1 VTTTGSK
8 GTRILGG
15 VTLVLLAV
23 VTVYGLWLT
32 PADVEMGDNVRL
44 LYIHPPIATAMF
56 IPVVLT
62 AVGSLLWLVKKS
74 VWWDLVALAGA
85 EIGAVLVGL
94 CLVTGSLWGRA
105 TWGTYWDW
113 DPLLTSTALLFL
125 MLLGY
130 LALRRVPAEPEVRN
144 RRSAVVG
151 LAIAVNV
158 PIVHFAVDWWRSLHQ
173 TATVSTLDP
182 KIDGI
187 QLLTFALG
195 FLAVLLATAWAMIH
209 RFRLAWLEDQ
219 LEATFLETAVAERRL
234 EAGVSP

>member
-1 VTTTGSK
+1 VTHTGSRT
-8 GTRILGG
+8 TRIVGAAA
-15 VTLVLLAV
+15 LVLSALTV
-23 VTVYGLWLT
+23 VYGLWLT
-32 PADVEMGDNVRL
+32 PADVEMGDDVRL
-44 LYIHPPIATAMF
+44 LYLHPPIATAMF
-56 IPVVLT
+56 VPVAFT
-62 AVGSLLWLVKKS
+62 AVGSLLWLVKRS

-85 EIGAVLVGL
+85 EVGAVLVGL
-94 CLVTGSLWGRA
+94 CLLTGSLWGRA

-130 LALRRVPAEPEVRN
+130 LALRQVPAEPEVRN
-144 RRSAVVG
+144 RRSAIVG

-187 QLLTFALG
+187 QLFTFALG
-195 FLAVLLATAWAMIH
+195 FLAVLTGTAWLMIH

-219 LEATFLETAVAERRL
+219 AEEAFLATAVAERRQ
-234 EAGVSP
+234 EAGVAP

>member
-1 VTTTGSK
+1 MHTGSRT
-8 GTRILGG
+8 TRVLGC
-15 VTLVLLAV
+15 VTLALFAV

-32 PADVEMGDNVRL
+32 PADVEMGDDVRL
-44 LYIHPPIATAMF
+44 LYIHPPIASAMYV
-56 IPVVLT
+56 PVVLT

-74 VWWDLVALAGA
+74 VWWDTVAVAGA
-85 EIGAVLVGL
+85 EVGALLVGL
-94 CLVTGSLWGRA
+94 TLVTGSLWGRA

-130 LALRRVPAEPEVRN
+130 LALRAVPADVEVRN
-144 RRSAVVG
+144 RRSATLGV
-151 LAIAVNV
+151 AIAVNV

-173 TATVSTLDP
+173 DDTFQTLDP

-195 FLAVLLATAWAMIH
+195 FVSVLLSTAWLMIH

-219 LEATFLETAVAERRL
+219 VEAAFLQTAVAERRQ

>member
-1 VTTTGSK
+1 MTTGSRT
-8 GTRILGG
+8 TRILGC
-15 VTLVLLAV
+15 VTLLLFAV
-23 VTVYGLWLT
+23 VAVYGLWLT
-32 PADVEMGDNVRL
+32 PADVEMGDDVRL
-44 LYIHPPIATAMF
+44 LYIHPPIASAMYL
-56 IPVVLT
+56 PVILT
-62 AVGSLLWLVKKS
+62 AVGSLLWLVKGS
-74 VWWDLVALAGA
+74 VWWDTVAVAGA
-85 EIGAVLVGL
+85 EVGAVLVGL
-94 CLVTGSLWGRA
+94 TLVTGSLWGRA

-144 RRSAVVG
+144 RRSAIVG

-173 TATVSTLDP
+173 DDTFQTIDP

-195 FLAVLLATAWAMIH
+195 FLGVLLATAWLMIH

-219 LEATFLETAVAERRL
+219 VEAAFLETAVAERRQ

>member
-1 VTTTGSK
+1 
-8 GTRILGG
+8 
-15 VTLVLLAV
+15 
-23 VTVYGLWLT
+23 
-32 PADVEMGDNVRL
+32 
-44 LYIHPPIATAMF
+44 
-56 IPVVLT
+56 
-62 AVGSLLWLVKKS
+62 
-74 VWWDLVALAGA
+74 
-85 EIGAVLVGL
+85 VGL
-94 CLVTGSLWGRA
+94 CLITGSLWGRA

-195 FLAVLLATAWAMIH
+195 FVAVLLATAWAMIH

-219 LEATFLETAVAERRL
+219 LEEIWLGEAIRDRRD
-234 EAGVSP
+234 EAGGEGFATT